1 MRHGYARRALLL
13 VPLLLAVPF
22 GVAAAQTRDQIR
34 QQNEQLYQQYQSGGP
49 GDANAVAPPMGG
61 DAAASSPDMSPP
73 VGGGGAPAGG
83 NLVAQLLDRVSR
95 LEEQNRELS
104 GRVDELE
111 RNLQT
116 ATAGLTKQMGDLTF
130 AMQQG
135 HPGATA
141 AGAGEGAAPAAP
153 GVAPTPSPSPR
164 PMHAAPRA
172 EAAPATPPSGPR
184 GAGLAYKLA
193 NSYAAQGN
201 YRQAALA
208 YYDVYN
214 RAPRGPLAP
223 DALLHVSSSML
234 ALGQNGAACEALAKM
249 RAEFPA
255 ARGNVAHSAAA
266 LRVRAHC

>member
-1 MRHGYARRALLL
+1 MRHGYARRALSTFLL
-13 VPLLLAVPF
+13 VSALTAGSAL
-22 GVAAAQTRDQIR
+22 AQTREQIR
-34 QQNEQLYQQYQSGGP
+34 EQNEQLYQQYQSGGP
-49 GDANAVAPPMGG
+49 GDPSAVAPPMGG
-61 DAAASSPDMSPP
+61 DATASSQEAPP
-73 VGGGGAPAGG
+73 SGGGGSGGG

-116 ATAGLTKQMGDLTF
+116 QTAALNKQMGDLSF

-135 HPGATA
+135 HPGAA
-141 AGAGEGAAPAAP
+141 PAVVPVPVAAPAP
-153 GVAPTPSPSPR
+153 PPVQRPSRVPPKIV
-164 PMHAAPRA
+164 
-172 EAAPATPPSGPR
+172 AAPATPPPGAR
-184 GAGLAYKLA
+184 GAGLAYKQA
-193 NSYAAQGN
+193 TAYSAAGN

-214 RAPRGPLAP
+214 RAPHGPLAP

-234 ALGQNGAACEALAKM
+234 SLGQNGAACEALAKV

-255 ARGNVAHSAAA
+255 ARGNVAHTAAA
-266 LRVRAHC
+266 LRARAHC